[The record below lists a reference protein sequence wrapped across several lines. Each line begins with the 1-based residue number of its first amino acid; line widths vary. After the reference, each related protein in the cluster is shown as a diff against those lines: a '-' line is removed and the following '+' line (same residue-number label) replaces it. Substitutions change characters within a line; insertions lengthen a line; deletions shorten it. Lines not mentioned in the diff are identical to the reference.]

1 MKPLSVTAF
10 TATSALGAGL
20 EAHRRALAEAR
31 GGLRPCDFA
40 EVDLDTWIGRVEGVE
55 AVCLPPSLAAWDCRN
70 NRLAWLGLAQDGL
83 REAVA
88 QARARYG
95 AERIG
100 VFLGTSTSGVEQ
112 TEQAYARRDAEGR
125 LPADF
130 DYLRTQNTFSLAA
143 FVLEALEL
151 AGPAQ
156 VVSTAC
162 SSSAKVFAA
171 AARHIEAG
179 LCDAALVG
187 GVDSLCRMTLYGFNS
202 LQLVSPEP
210 CRPAD
215 AGRDGISIGEAAG
228 FALLEREGDGRF
240 RLLGCGESSDAWH
253 MSSPHPEGEGAA
265 RAMRAALDDAGLGPG
280 DIDFLH
286 LHGTATPA
294 NDLAEDRAACRVFGE
309 ALPCAS
315 TKGFTGHTLGAAG
328 ILGAVIG
335 LLAIEQGWMPPSLN
349 TRSLDPALRGRY
361 VLEPESAPLRR
372 VMVNALG
379 FGGSN
384 ASLVLEGDS
393 A

>member
-1 MKPLSVTAF
+1 MKPLSITAF
-10 TATSALGAGL
+10 TATSALGSGL

-31 GGLRPCDFA
+31 GGLRSCDFA
-40 EVDLDTWIGRVEGVE
+40 DVELDTWIGRVEGVE
-55 AVCLPPSLAAWDCRN
+55 ATALPQALSAWDCRN
-70 NRLAWLGLAQDGL
+70 NRLAWLGLAQDDFL
-83 REAVA
+83 QAVER
-88 QARARYG
+88 ARARHG
-95 AERIG
+95 AQRIG
-100 VFLGTSTSGVEQ
+100 LFLGTSTSGIEH

-130 DYLRTQNTFSLAA
+130 DYRRTQNTFSLAA
-143 FVLEALEL
+143 FLLEALEL

-162 SSSAKVFAA
+162 SSSAKVFAT

-202 LQLVSPEP
+202 LQLVSPGP

-215 AGRDGISIGEAAG
+215 ADRDGISIGEAAG
-228 FALLEREGDGRF
+228 FALLERGADTRF

-265 RAMRAALDDAGLGPG
+265 RAMGAALDEAGLAPDG
-280 DIDFLH
+280 IDFLH

-309 ALPCAS
+309 ALPRAS

-335 LLAIEQGWMPPSLN
+335 LLAIEQGLMPPSLN
-349 TRSLDPALRGRY
+349 TRRLDPGLRGRY
-361 VLEPESAPLRR
+361 VLEPEAARLRR

-384 ASLVLEGDS
+384 ASLVLEGDP